1 MVTNELGKKL
11 SICIVRS
18 VKTLQ
23 LGDMVNYTRKQV
35 DEIVNS
41 ACETQ
46 KQIDNKVFINMLKDL
61 IKNLEN
67 R

>member
-1 MVTNELGKKL
+1 MDIKL
-11 SICIVRS
+11 R
-18 VKTLQ
+18 KTLNW
-23 LGDMVNYTRKQV
+23 DDIMNYTRKQV

-61 IKNLEN
+61 IKNLELG
-67 R
+67 